1 MGRNGPCSSSGGGGG
16 GSSSKVRVFHSLPPS
31 FACLRRSSVDI
42 WDARKKQL
50 AGAKWLTA
58 FHVGAILLSF
68 GGKSG
73 TCLRRERREEESAS
87 TRGPPKNS
95 STANPSIASVSSWVA
110 PFPPTSSSS
119 SSSSSSPPLL
129 PPFIGSRISKS
140 LVVKNA
146 AALLRSA
153 CHARFLPTRT
163 DGRTDGRTCG
173 QARRRNCVSWPR
185 GRETYC
191 RASERQREEFKS
203 G

>member
-1 MGRNGPCSSSGGGGG
+1 M
-16 GSSSKVRVFHSLPPS
+16 
-31 FACLRRSSVDI
+31 
-42 WDARKKQL
+42 
-50 AGAKWLTA
+50 
-58 FHVGAILLSF
+58 LSF

-119 SSSSSSPPLL
+119 SSSSSPPLL

-163 DGRTDGRTCG
+163 DGRTDGRADRHG
-173 QARRRNCVSWPR
+173 GGIASVGRAAARRTA
-185 GRETYC
+185 E
-191 RASERQREEFKS
+191 RASAKERNLNRADISPPFPKVAKPNPSTQHAKICATSLTEGFRVRDFFIRS
-203 G
+203 RACVASVRCCCD

>member
-1 MGRNGPCSSSGGGGG
+1 MGRNGPCSSSGGGG

-119 SSSSSSPPLL
+119 SPPLL

-153 CHARFLPTRT
+153 CHAQFLPTRT
-163 DGRTDGRTCG
+163 DVRTGTEAELR
-173 QARRRNCVSWPR
+173 QVAPR
-185 GRETYC
+185 PRDVPP
-191 RASERQREEFKS
+191 SERQREEFKS
-203 G
+203 S